1 MFCFDTVTSEGPV
14 DESSNAEKVSGSNRS
29 STGEDKA
36 KVVEADV
43 YRADGGKTKV
53 GGPSIDLNS
62 GEILRG
68 FPTDN
73 HRSGDSKIVGSVNI
87 NTDDSKSAVLN
98 NVAAN
103 IVRGIPVDKPKAYD
117 TSEFKETLDSINN
130 LNPSEEL
137 RPIDYG
143 TLNVFP
149 YTQGATTGHPLDSV
163 LRQKVVVSKNGGGI
177 VHNPTYTEVNGR
189 TGKKVDAGG
198 ATTADNGLLNLNT
211 DGTPTYDV
219 KPVRENLGNGMF
231 RYKVLVNGKEMSADD
246 ALEKKLIDQKQHEEI
261 TKQNSIVDRS
271 QETASNRM
279 RDMWI
284 RKGEK
289 MSDWWK
295 RLDDEQK
302 MGLIGGG
309 FLGGGLLLSNMNK
322 KKRGLGDYI
331 SHYGIPAAIAGLSV
345 YGGSAWNADENTYN
359 LDRYNYLMQQAQPQQ
374 PNTTATA

>member
-1 MFCFDTVTSEGPV
+1 MKKRITQEDINFSRMFCFESSEAPKQQGNSTTASAGESSDTDRSDVVVTSG
-14 DESSNAEKVSGSNRS
+14 
-29 STGEDKA
+29 
-36 KVVEADV
+36 
-43 YRADGGKTKV
+43 
-53 GGPSIDLNS
+53 
-62 GEILRG
+62 
-68 FPTDN
+68 N
-73 HRSGDSKIVGSVNI
+73 HRVDNGGLNVDGSIFNETPI
-87 NTDDSKSAVLN
+87 NKKETF
-98 NVAAN
+98 
-103 IVRGIPVDKPKAYD
+103 D
-117 TSEFKETLDSINN
+117 TSEFKN
-130 LNPSEEL
+130 
-137 RPIDYG
+137 
-143 TLNVFP
+143 TLNKIKEFPSNEEYRLADFEDINVLP
-149 YTQGATTGHPLDSV
+149 YTQGVKTEHPVDSV
-163 LRQKVVVSKNGGGI
+163 LRQKVNVGQDVERITPIAPLIRAGGGSGTI
-177 VHNPTYTEVNGR
+177 R
-189 TGKKVDAGG
+189 TGS
-198 ATTADNGLLNLNT
+198 ATTADNGLLSLNT

-219 KPVRENLGNGMF
+219 KPVRKDLGNGMF

-246 ALEKKLIDQKQHEEI
+246 ALEKKLIDQKQHDEI